1 MSVLKAPM
9 IAMTTQTAMMSLVAL
24 CARAV
29 LATLAMEWRTV
40 QVRNCLHQSYNI
52 TFQIQFQLFHS
63 QILMNVF
70 LVPTCVM

>member
-1 MSVLKAPM
+1 M

-29 LATLAMEWRTV
+29 LATLAMEWKIV
-40 QVRNCLHQSYNI
+40 QVVKKIAFINRTTLH
-52 TFQIQFQLFHS
+52 FKIQFQLFYS
-63 QILMNVF
+63 QMLMNVF